1 MRGLHAIACV
11 AAISCTG
18 DPDGGADTPGHI
30 YTIAGTGDEAWDD
43 AGQNLSFP
51 NDLVID
57 AATGT
62 LYISDFNHFVVRAR
76 ELDGAMRVI
85 AGNGELGDPVE
96 GVAVEARFNHVGD
109 LLLDGEGGLYLA
121 AWHNGRVVRVDLAS
135 GQLRHVA
142 GQGTRQKYDGDGGPA
157 IEADI
162 SLPSSLALH
171 PDGRLLVT
179 DQENQVLRAIDRGT
193 GTIDHF
199 AGRCVVAP
207 QTSCDNPQPCPDNQK
222 LACDLS
228 QCSYPCT
235 PSPAGEVS
243 TLDELRFAFDYG
255 AVVLPAGKLAV
266 AADGSI
272 AVADNLDYRVRAIR
286 PDGRV
291 ETLARDVNAPTD
303 IALATDGT
311 LFIVD
316 QYDHC
321 VQRVDPDGTSHV
333 IAGVCG
339 QRGFAGDAG
348 PAADALLSR
357 PLGIALD
364 EGGRRLY
371 IADTGNHRIRY
382 VTLPRSP

>member
-11 AAISCTG
+11 AAIGCTG
-18 DPDGGADTPGHI
+18 DPDGTASTPGHI
-30 YTIAGTGDEAWDD
+30 YTIAGTGEDAWDD

-57 AATGT
+57 DVTGT

-76 ELDGAMRVI
+76 ELDGTMRVI

-96 GVAVEARFNHVGD
+96 GPAVEARFSHIGD
-109 LLLDGEGGLYLA
+109 LLLDGAGGLYLA
-121 AWHNGRVVRVDLAS
+121 AWHNSRVVHVDLAS

-142 GQGTRQKYDGDGGPA
+142 GLGTRQKYDGDGGPA
-157 IEADI
+157 LEADL
-162 SLPSSLALH
+162 SLPSALALH
-171 PDGRLLVT
+171 HDGRLLVT
-179 DQENQVLRAIDRGT
+179 DQENQVLRAIDLGT
-193 GTIDHF
+193 GTIDHV

-207 QTSCDNPQPCPDNQK
+207 NTSCADPQPCPDNQK

-243 TLDELRFAFDYG
+243 TLAELRFAFDYG
-255 AVVLPAGKLAV
+255 ATVLPAGKLVV
-266 AADGSI
+266 AADGTI
-272 AVADNLDYRVRAIR
+272 AIADNLDHRVRAIH

-291 ETLARDVNAPTD
+291 STLAHDVPAPTD
-303 IALATDGT
+303 IALAADGT
-311 LFIVD
+311 LFVVD

-321 VQRVDPDGTSHV
+321 VRRIDPDGTSHV
-333 IAGVCG
+333 LAGICG

-348 PAADALLSR
+348 PAAAALLSR

-364 EGGRRLY
+364 EAGRRLY
-371 IADTGNHRIRY
+371 VADTGNHRIRY
-382 VTLPRSP
+382 VTLPSSP